1 MKIFDVTLEE
11 ERGHLRHGDNSEQ
24 SYVWDYEWMKD
35 MFYKVIESWQIYL
48 KGRNEHAEN
57 LDATLVNGD
66 QITGEK
72 YKTQVTSY
80 LPSSLLPSQSLSPLN
95 KFQIIFQ
102 SFKMSLRLWFHLTFQ
117 LYSLPDQNYKL
128 STLFHSIHIFTFFW
142 SVKFQNI
149 TFSLKMYLYFSLK
162 KMHFKIWSF

>member
-66 QITGEK
+66 QNYWRK
-72 YKTQVTSY
+72 VQNSSDF
-80 LPSSLLPSQSLSPLN
+80 LSSSLLPSP
-95 KFQIIFQ
+95 III
-102 SFKMSLRLWFHLTFQ
+102 
-117 LYSLPDQNYKL
+117 
-128 STLFHSIHIFTFFW
+128 TLE
-142 SVKFQNI
+142 
-149 TFSLKMYLYFSLK
+149 
-162 KMHFKIWSF
+162 

>member
-72 YKTQVTSY
+72 YKTQVTY
-80 LPSSLLPSQSLSPLN
+80 LPSSLLPSQSLLPLN

-117 LYSLPDQNYKL
+117 LYSLPDQTISCPL
-128 STLFHSIHIFTFFW
+128 CSTVSTYSHFFLVCKISKYYLFPKNVPLFF
-142 SVKFQNI
+142 F
-149 TFSLKMYLYFSLK
+149 
-162 KMHFKIWSF
+162 